1 MTDKTPGFTA
11 EDRVTLV
18 NELYDEV
25 LEVVQAHGLSGGFT
39 VSEVVGVLEQV
50 KFDILMDSMR
60 LDEEDDDEESS

>member
-1 MTDKTPGFTA
+1 MSTDNPPGFTA
-11 EDRVTLV
+11 EARVTLV

-39 VSEVVGVLEQV
+39 VAEVIGVLEQV

-60 LDEEDDDEESS
+60 SDDDEGDDE